1 MYNASQS
8 DPKTSS
14 RDRMSDTLVIPKQFR
29 MTSSTLARPVIRF
42 DIFEVDLETSEL
54 RKQGQKIKLQEQPFR
69 VLTMLLEHP
78 GEIVTRDALRQKLWA
93 ADTFVDFDHGLN
105 SAVAR
110 LRETLNDSA
119 EEPRFVETVPRQGY
133 RFIGEAVSPQLP
145 ALSDARIAVP
155 HRPLSI
161 AIAAVVLCALIGVG
175 VWWSIRNSLEAHR
188 PSLQTVPL
196 AGMPGFEF
204 GPVFSP
210 NGAEVAFL
218 ESDGEQNS
226 GIYTTL
232 IDGEKPLRLTN
243 NSHDCCV
250 TWSPDGKQIAFFRRF
265 DEEVGIYVISALGG
279 TERRLYTVLNPLYP
293 SLAWSPDGKLL
304 AFPESN
310 PKTHRSWITLLS
322 LADLAK
328 RQVTFPPD
336 AERDNDAVFSPDGS
350 QLAFIRGAL
359 AGVVNDVF
367 VVPTE
372 GGGVKRLTFDKCPTS
387 GLAWTADGRE
397 VVVSSARGGQDGLW
411 RVSVADETI
420 RPVAGANFP
429 AYSPSVAPKGDLLA
443 YQQVNRKENIW
454 RISLADDRH
463 AKSSAAV
470 LISEKGRK
478 LRPRYSPDGKR
489 IAFES
494 DRLGNAEIW
503 DCDNTGGNCAQLTSL
518 HGTAGTSAWSP
529 DGREIAFEFHPTQH
543 AEIYVMDVPGGVPRL
558 IPTIPGADNL
568 VPSWSRDGQWI
579 YFTSKQGNLP
589 FQLWK
594 VPSHGGSPVQITQS
608 GGLAAAESH
617 DGRFLYYCKYEA
629 GGVWRIPRGG
639 GNEEKILDQPG
650 ETWYNWALGREGIY
664 FIRDGDSRPASVDY
678 FELATHKVVHIAT
691 LDKEPGWGLSLAP
704 DGKSLLYVEPEFSE
718 SNIMV
723 VKNFR

>member
-1 MYNASQS
+1 MQRSQLRAIS
-8 DPKTSS
+8 TGVVAIPDFRISQTVRLECYAFAVWRVAWAQLPSFLRYEYS
-14 RDRMSDTLVIPKQFR
+14 GGTLCVPIVRKANSPDVLF
-29 MTSSTLARPVIRF
+29 T
-42 DIFEVDLETSEL
+42 VDLL
-54 RKQGQKIKLQEQPFR
+54 
-69 VLTMLLEHP
+69 
-78 GEIVTRDALRQKLWA
+78 
-93 ADTFVDFDHGLN
+93 
-105 SAVAR
+105 
-110 LRETLNDSA
+110 
-119 EEPRFVETVPRQGY
+119 
-133 RFIGEAVSPQLP
+133 VS
-145 ALSDARIAVP
+145 
-155 HRPLSI
+155 
-161 AIAAVVLCALIGVG
+161 
-175 VWWSIRNSLEAHR
+175 
-188 PSLQTVPL
+188 
-196 AGMPGFEF
+196 
-204 GPVFSP
+204 
-210 NGAEVAFL
+210 
-218 ESDGEQNS
+218 
-226 GIYTTL
+226 
-232 IDGEKPLRLTN
+232 
-243 NSHDCCV
+243 
-250 TWSPDGKQIAFFRRF
+250 KQIAFGCNARRIRWKIRAGYRPNGP
-265 DEEVGIYVISALGG
+265 VRNRHSPQ
-279 TERRLYTVLNPLYP
+279 TVLTSSRRRDYDFASVCRPGKSARGALVKGQPFDPATFRWNNKHVIDAAGEITADNRQLRTVGRKYRIIVAL
-293 SLAWSPDGKLL
+293 SIGRKRHLA
-304 AFPESN
+304 
-310 PKTHRSWITLLS
+310 
-322 LADLAK
+322 
-328 RQVTFPPD
+328 FPPD
-336 AERDNDAVFSPDGS
+336 AGRDNDAVFSPDGS
-350 QLAFIRGAL
+350 QLAFIRGTL

-397 VVVSSARGGQDGLW
+397 VVVSSARGGQDGLC
-411 RVSVADETI
+411 RVSVADGII

-429 AYSPSVAPKGDLLA
+429 AHSPSIAPKGDLLA

-454 RISLADDRH
+454 RFSLADDRH

-478 LRPRYSPDGKR
+478 LRPRYSPDGKH

-518 HGTAGTSAWSP
+518 HGTAGTSGWSP

-629 GGVWRIPRGG
+629 SGVWRIPRGG

-650 ETWYNWALGREGIY
+650 QIWYNWVLGKKVIY

-678 FELATHKVVHIAT
+678 FELATHKVVHITT